1 MKITQVTSKK
11 HRKKFILFPVE
22 LYKNEAAWIR
32 PLDKDI
38 ERLFDANSN
47 NYFKQ
52 GDCVNWILEK
62 ENKIIG
68 RISAFYRKQN
78 ALNDYD
84 QFTGGV
90 GFFEC
95 INCQEATNF
104 LFDTAKSWLKNN
116 GMEAMDGPI
125 NFGDRDKWWGLLTK
139 GFDLEPNYQCNYHL
153 PYYQTLFEKYGFQ
166 NYFNQFTFSRKITD
180 PLHHRLR
187 YKAELIA
194 KNPDYT
200 FQHLNTKMLKKQTL
214 DIIEIYNKA
223 WKDHIG
229 VSQLTQEQ
237 GEIMFKKL
245 KPILD
250 ERIIWLAYYKNK
262 PAGFY
267 INIPD
272 VNQVLKHLNGKIDL
286 LGTLKFLRFKWG
298 NKKHKMLGI
307 VFGITPEHQGK
318 GLDGA
323 LIMNAAKTIQ
333 DLSKTYPILEISGIG
348 DFNKKMILVVK
359 QVGGEICKTHT
370 TYRYLFDRSK
380 TFKRMKTL

>member
-68 RISAFYRKQN
+68 RISAFYRKHN

-200 FQHLNTKMLKKQTL
+200 FQHLNTKMLKKNEL
-214 DIIEIYNKA
+214 IFKNIY
-223 WKDHIG
+223 
-229 VSQLTQEQ
+229 
-237 GEIMFKKL
+237 
-245 KPILD
+245 
-250 ERIIWLAYYKNK
+250 
-262 PAGFY
+262 
-267 INIPD
+267 
-272 VNQVLKHLNGKIDL
+272 
-286 LGTLKFLRFKWG
+286 
-298 NKKHKMLGI
+298 
-307 VFGITPEHQGK
+307 
-318 GLDGA
+318 
-323 LIMNAAKTIQ
+323 
-333 DLSKTYPILEISGIG
+333 
-348 DFNKKMILVVK
+348 
-359 QVGGEICKTHT
+359 
-370 TYRYLFDRSK
+370 
-380 TFKRMKTL
+380 

>member
-22 LYKNEAAWIR
+22 LYKNEATWIR

-38 ERLFDANSN
+38 ERLFDASSN

-52 GDCVNWILEK
+52 GDCVNWLLE
-62 ENKIIG
+62 EDNKVIG
-68 RISAFYRKQN
+68 RISAFYRKKNSINSYNQ
-78 ALNDYD
+78 L
-84 QFTGGV
+84 TGGV

-95 INCQEATNF
+95 IDNQEAAN
-104 LFDTAKSWLKNN
+104 LMFDTAKLWLKNN

-139 GFDLEPNYQCNYHL
+139 GFDLEPNYQCNYHM
-153 PYYQTLFEKYGFQ
+153 PYYQTLFENYGFQ
-166 NYFNQFTFSRKITD
+166 NYFNQFTFRRKITD
-180 PLHHRLR
+180 PLNHRLK

-194 KNPDYT
+194 KDPDYT
-200 FQHLNTKMLKKQTL
+200 FEHLNNYMLKQQIL

-223 WKDHIG
+223 WKDHKG

-237 GEIMFKKL
+237 GVILFKKL

-250 ERIIWLAYYKNK
+250 KRIIWLAYYKNK

-267 INIPD
+267 MNIPD

-323 LIMNAAKTIQ
+323 LIINAAKTIQ
-333 DLSKTYPILEISGIG
+333 NLSKTYPVLEISGIG

-370 TYRYLFDRSK
+370 TYRYIFDRNK
-380 TFKRMKTL
+380 TFERMETL